1 MIDVII
7 SVNCLPLHA
16 KLTSF
21 STRSIVDWFSEL
33 VVFKSQIDS
42 GRKTGAQR
50 GARGAKNN
58 IWYDR

>member
-1 MIDVII
+1 MIDVRLELIAK
-7 SVNCLPLHA
+7 PLSSMVA
-16 KLTSF
+16 SF
-21 STRSIVDWFSEL
+21 STRSIVDWLLEL
-33 VVFKSQIDS
+33 VFLKSRIDS